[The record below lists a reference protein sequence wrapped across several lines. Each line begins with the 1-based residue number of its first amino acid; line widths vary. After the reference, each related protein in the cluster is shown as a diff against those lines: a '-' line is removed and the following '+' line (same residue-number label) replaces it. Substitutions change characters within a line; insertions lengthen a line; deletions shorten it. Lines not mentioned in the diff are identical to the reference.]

1 MKKLLFTLMMLV
13 GITATAQTEHLTF
26 KGVPI
31 DGTLTSFV
39 SKMKQ
44 KGLSHLATRD
54 GTAVLEGDFAGYK
67 GCTIAASEYETG
79 MVNRVVVI
87 FPEKDT
93 WTGLYGDYITIKKL
107 LTQKYGEPTD
117 VIEEFQGY
125 SNPSDDN
132 ERMFRV
138 KYDQCKYICDFINEK
153 GAIELKILHDDS
165 FNCYISLLY
174 IDAANES
181 KVQSS
186 AIEDL

>member
-1 MKKLLFTLMMLV
+1 MKKLLISLMLLV

-44 KGLSHLATRD
+44 KGLSLLGTQD
-54 GTAVLEGDFAGYK
+54 GTAVLKGDFAGYK
-67 GCTIAASEYETG
+67 SCTIAASQHESG
-79 MVNRVVVI
+79 IVNRVAVI

-93 WTGLYGDYITIKKL
+93 WTELYGDYITIKNL
-107 LTQKYGEPTD
+107 LTQKYGEPAD

-132 ERMFRV
+132 DRMYKAKTDR
-138 KYDQCKYICDFINEK
+138 CKYICDFINEK
-153 GAIELKILHDDS
+153 GAIELKIIHDELL
-165 FNCYISLLY
+165 NCHISLLY

>member
-1 MKKLLFTLMMLV
+1 MKKLLISLMMLV

-39 SKMKQ
+39 NKLKQ
-44 KGLSHLATRD
+44 KGLSHLATQD
-54 GTAVLEGDFAGYK
+54 GIALLEGDFAGYK
-67 GCTIAASEYETG
+67 ECTIFVSQYESEI
-79 MVNRVVVI
+79 VNRVAVI
-87 FPEKDT
+87 FPKNDT
-93 WTGLYGDYITIKKL
+93 WSGLYSNYSTIKNL

-117 VIEEFQGY
+117 IIEEFQGY

-138 KYDQCKYICDFINEK
+138 KFDQCKYICDFVTEK
-153 GAIELKILHDDS
+153 GGIELKIVHDDS
-165 FNCYISLLY
+165 LNCFISLLY